1 MASRKL
7 RDPVRLR
14 TVVYYR
20 GTQIKAHTRTIPY
33 QQALRELGGDAGVA
47 EGRLR
52 SKEPIRRTR
61 TISAVKV
68 ELTYTCVYKVELES
82 RRLGAEA
89 LRMSPSAVRG
99 GVVL

>member
-1 MASRKL
+1 MAKRKL

-20 GTQIKAHTRTIPY
+20 GTQIKAHTRTIPF
-33 QQALRELGGDAGVA
+33 QQAMRELGGDALVA

-52 SKEPIRRTR
+52 SREPIRRSR

-68 ELTYTCVYKVELES
+68 ELTFTAVYSVELES
-82 RRLGAEA
+82 CRMDAEA
-89 LRMSPSAVRG
+89 LRLSPSAVRG